1 MNLINNFTLNNT
13 DDNTDNIDVNT
24 DNIEDNTEDITD
36 NIDDNTENNMD
47 DNDNDITEE
56 THDNQSE
63 NYNKIPI
70 DIDIKDVITRI
81 NKLNTKEKMHILN
94 ILRMTKIDY
103 TKNVNGYFF
112 NLLQIDTVILEKICN
127 CLDLIEKNSGILKEM
142 DRRRIE
148 LLSYYKNLIE
158 ERLQKNIQK
167 KRDEYVNRLQ
177 LKDPSL
183 NIVIKRKIIKKKRVF
198 EHITDPDLLIKEY
211 IKYKN
216 RFQKGSVYHRI
227 TVSIKL
233 IRSNKSR
240 EMKSSEN
247 DELHVPDENDSGY
260 DNVKDNESVVDIT
273 EDSFHISDNEE
284 EIEEEK
290 ENDKQEE
297 DEDDDEKE
305 QENDDGT
312 YISEEDI
319 ENVYDDEIEEEDK
332 ITSEDNTENEFRRF
346 KNLLYKQGFEFDD
359 NKNCLLIYQDYI
371 I

>member
-1 MNLINNFTLNNT
+1 MNLISNFTLNNT
-13 DDNTDNIDVNT
+13 DNMDNNTDNM
-24 DNIEDNTEDITD
+24 DNT
-36 NIDDNTENNMD
+36 
-47 DNDNDITEE
+47 DITEE
-56 THDNQSE
+56 TQDNPSE

-70 DIDIKDVITRI
+70 DIDIKDVISRI
-81 NKLNTKEKMHILN
+81 NKLNIKEKMHILN

-148 LLSYYKNLIE
+148 LLNYYKNLIE

-167 KRDEYVNRLQ
+167 KRNEYVNRLQ

-183 NIVIKRKIIKKKRVF
+183 NIVIKRKIIKKKRIF

-227 TVSIKL
+227 TTSIKL
-233 IRSNKSR
+233 IRNNKSR

-290 ENDKQEE
+290 ENDKQEDD
-297 DEDDDEKE
+297 DEKEQENDDDEKE

-371 I
+371 T

>member
-1 MNLINNFTLNNT
+1 MNLISNLTLNNT
-13 DDNTDNIDVNT
+13 DNMDNNTDNTDNNT
-24 DNIEDNTEDITD
+24 DNTDNMDNNTDNTED
-36 NIDDNTENNMD
+36 NE
-47 DNDNDITEE
+47 NDITEE
-56 THDNQSE
+56 TQDNQSE
-63 NYNKIPI
+63 NYHKMPI

-148 LLSYYKNLIE
+148 LLNYYKNLIE

-167 KRDEYVNRLQ
+167 KRDEYIDRLQ

-211 IKYKN
+211 TKYKN

-227 TVSIKL
+227 ITSIKL

-240 EMKSSEN
+240 EIKNSEN

-260 DNVKDNESVVDIT
+260 DNAKDNESVVDIT
-273 EDSFHISDNEE
+273 EDSFHISDNED

-297 DEDDDEKE
+297 DDDEKE
-305 QENDDGT
+305 QENDDT
-312 YISEEDI
+312 SEEDI

-332 ITSEDNTENEFRRF
+332 ITSEDKTENEFRRF

-371 I
+371 K

>member
-1 MNLINNFTLNNT
+1 MNLINNFTLNNI
-13 DDNTDNIDVNT
+13 DDNTDNID
-24 DNIEDNTEDITD
+24 NTED
-36 NIDDNTENNMD
+36 NID
-47 DNDNDITEE
+47 DNDITEE
-56 THDNQSE
+56 TQDNQSE

-297 DEDDDEKE
+297 DDDEKE

-332 ITSEDNTENEFRRF
+332 ITSEDNTENEFRHF

-371 I
+371 T